1 MRLYINYFG
10 YTPTSCWFSFFMF
23 LAGFARLCDAKE
35 VTCSRLKGLQ
45 SAEHSERCWCQVH
58 LFLDTKKQQT
68 HNTQSCW
75 RMYPK
80 SMTSIQNYSK
90 QFKTHQTIA
99 SRLLYTLA
107 AGVKVQ
113 DIREA
118 WLVTRGSW
126 GATGGS
132 GWRAQSGY
140 VLNHKWLHV
149 VTMPGNTSKQ
159 MWKRFPS

>member
-1 MRLYINYFG
+1 MLAHVSQINDF
-10 YTPTSCWFSFFMF
+10 
-23 LAGFARLCDAKE
+23 
-35 VTCSRLKGLQ
+35 
-45 SAEHSERCWCQVH
+45 
-58 LFLDTKKQQT
+58 
-68 HNTQSCW
+68 
-75 RMYPK
+75 
-80 SMTSIQNYSK
+80 YSK
-90 QFKTHQTIA
+90 HFKSYQTIA

-140 VLNHKWLHV
+140 VLRLSFACCDNAWEYFQTNVKKIPIV
-149 VTMPGNTSKQ
+149 VPPWSLRWTSDVKPATHPRMQ
-159 MWKRFPS
+159 MQANR